1 MLDYHHLHTGL
12 TTIEARPH
20 RLCILLLLYK
30 PCPVHLQQTM
40 STIGLQ
46 IADQMADKIAFENI
60 TDTLAV
66 NRQYNKYSN
75 KHKIMIAEV
84 E

>member
-1 MLDYHHLHTGL
+1 
-12 TTIEARPH
+12 
-20 RLCILLLLYK
+20 
-30 PCPVHLQQTM
+30 M

>member
-1 MLDYHHLHTGL
+1 
-12 TTIEARPH
+12 
-20 RLCILLLLYK
+20 
-30 PCPVHLQQTM
+30 M

-66 NRQYNKYSN
+66 NRQYNN
-75 KHKIMIAEV
+75 K
-84 E
+84 